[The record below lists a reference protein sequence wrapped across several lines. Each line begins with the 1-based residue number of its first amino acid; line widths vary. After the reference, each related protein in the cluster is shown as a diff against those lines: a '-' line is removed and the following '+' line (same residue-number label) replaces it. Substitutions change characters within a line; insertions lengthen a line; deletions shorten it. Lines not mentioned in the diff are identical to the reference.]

1 MSANQKF
8 YFQQRRGGLK
18 LRKFANMDIERVIEE
33 VDIDLLQNH
42 LEELTFCA
50 LKEEDIKFMT
60 DPLLVKL
67 FRTAQLMIE
76 YLLFTQ
82 SQLAGNLGSLAGKY
96 SAQKRA
102 LLRKRQEHAELQE
115 LVTLLESEVQTK
127 KQGIAVL
134 EALLLDSSKARL
146 METEAEADAAKAR
159 VQQAAEQGKTVAPTQ
174 IQEIPEVLHFYVID
188 GARGMCV
195 EFNER
200 RETSLEKVAGAAAS
214 LFMGVQGATLGV
226 GAVKLVHRGVV
237 LSEIKTLEECGLADG
252 DSLVCVGSQAAV
264 QPHADVETAL
274 EKEKRYQE
282 READMQA
289 MLMGQE
295 RALRNMTDE
304 LRGSFESVM
313 NNRSQEVVSFD
324 GGGEVL
330 SRLDERYS
338 KYESGMRQQLDA
350 QLVQYEQIITKAT
363 GDLRK
368 SGAGDL
374 ESDDEAERVDPRPR
388 HVRHL
393 EQQIAETSDAVKN
406 VGAALARQN
415 DEFRSMT
422 EKILRASLERP
433 PAALAPV
440 PVPVPSSAAAALV
453 LKNEAGS
460 SDDELVL
467 EARKKLQRNGDK
479 DPTPASGLAQV
490 VEDEVLDMEVLDL
503 SYDID
508 PNPSSSQPTKAKAQ
522 DKAGVSVHFDYDQKR
537 RYTEFGAELP
547 LHADTS
553 FAKMKMQV
561 VREQGVY
568 VRPTAGPMYEPEAE
582 NVGALDCGDVCV
594 VIGIVEGEGGP
605 FYKLQGYG
613 SGGYC
618 PIKKGGKP
626 IFEEYLLGD
635 YLKKAL
641 TAQKETPKVAEVAK
655 AAVAK
660 TEALNSKASKPV
672 AAEVVKPTT
681 NAITSPKS
689 YAEILKPAAAQPAKT
704 VVPQKPARP
713 APAAVPAVVPANVP
727 ATEPTAVP
735 VTIDVPTAAPSAESK
750 SKSVESVA
758 GIFPPVSEEEPPVAA
773 AEQAVAGGSS
783 SSSNVRES
791 RDSVGWNEVDKDTTF
806 EMRSVDVELP
816 RGFNADIASLLEEDE
831 TGIKLSVPEGIS
843 IDDLFFE
850 LRRSVSLRA
859 VVELS
864 VVDLYLD
871 GQCVTEDPSSLSH
884 ADQAAALASQGR
896 LVVRIRKVT
905 PAFAP
910 APAAE
915 VPQAELSQEPAAVPA
930 AQIEPTRMRVMFE
943 HGAYVRPHA
952 APMESGEEE
961 NVGEIDEGDIVLVIA
976 EVQGEEGGPYYQL
989 DGYGSGGFVPI
1000 FKHSK
1005 PIFALL
1011 EERESSQL
1019 DLSQDKQG
1027 EYLQDISESMEQ
1039 IETLEGSPNAKQPPQ
1054 AAAAAACDMQ
1064 DQDVSG
1070 NISGGAHMFLDK
1082 SQETEDNSVSG
1093 TFLPKQAA
1101 GDDRDVKT
1109 DLLTRFEGAEDNVNI
1124 ASLTFDSE
1132 DNMTTLRQAAAG
1144 GMGGRV
1150 KDSVDSYGMRES
1162 QNSWQS
1168 MPDGDA
1174 AALMSSSAEFSMDA
1188 AGNLQAV
1195 ETASPSPFKHVQ
1207 EDASL
1212 ALSEDSDFN
1221 PFR

>member
-1 MSANQKF
+1 
-8 YFQQRRGGLK
+8 
-18 LRKFANMDIERVIEE
+18 
-33 VDIDLLQNH
+33 
-42 LEELTFCA
+42 
-50 LKEEDIKFMT
+50 
-60 DPLLVKL
+60 
-67 FRTAQLMIE
+67 
-76 YLLFTQ
+76 
-82 SQLAGNLGSLAGKY
+82 
-96 SAQKRA
+96 
-102 LLRKRQEHAELQE
+102 
-115 LVTLLESEVQTK
+115 
-127 KQGIAVL
+127 
-134 EALLLDSSKARL
+134 
-146 METEAEADAAKAR
+146 
-159 VQQAAEQGKTVAPTQ
+159 
-174 IQEIPEVLHFYVID
+174 
-188 GARGMCV
+188 
-195 EFNER
+195 
-200 RETSLEKVAGAAAS
+200 
-214 LFMGVQGATLGV
+214 
-226 GAVKLVHRGVV
+226 
-237 LSEIKTLEECGLADG
+237 
-252 DSLVCVGSQAAV
+252 
-264 QPHADVETAL
+264 
-274 EKEKRYQE
+274 
-282 READMQA
+282 
-289 MLMGQE
+289 
-295 RALRNMTDE
+295 
-304 LRGSFESVM
+304 
-313 NNRSQEVVSFD
+313 
-324 GGGEVL
+324 
-330 SRLDERYS
+330 
-338 KYESGMRQQLDA
+338 
-350 QLVQYEQIITKAT
+350 
-363 GDLRK
+363 
-368 SGAGDL
+368 
-374 ESDDEAERVDPRPR
+374 
-388 HVRHL
+388 
-393 EQQIAETSDAVKN
+393 
-406 VGAALARQN
+406 
-415 DEFRSMT
+415 
-422 EKILRASLERP
+422 
-433 PAALAPV
+433 
-440 PVPVPSSAAAALV
+440 
-453 LKNEAGS
+453 
-460 SDDELVL
+460 
-467 EARKKLQRNGDK
+467 
-479 DPTPASGLAQV
+479 
-490 VEDEVLDMEVLDL
+490 MEVLDL
-503 SYDID
+503 SYDEK
-508 PNPSSSQPTKAKAQ
+508 PNPSQPAKAKAQ
-522 DKAGVSVHFDYDQKR
+522 DKAGVPQPFDYDQKR

-547 LHADTS
+547 LHADKS

-641 TAQKETPKVAEVAK
+641 TAQKETPKVAEAEK

-660 TEALNSKASKPV
+660 TEALNAKASMPV
-672 AAEVVKPTT
+672 AAEAAKPTT

-689 YAEILKPAAAQPAKT
+689 YAEILKPEAAAQPAKS

-713 APAAVPAVVPANVP
+713 APAAVPVVVPANVP
-727 ATEPTAVP
+727 ATEPAAVP
-735 VTIDVPTAAPSAESK
+735 VTVDVPTAAPSAAE
-750 SKSVESVA
+750 SVESVA
-758 GIFPPVSEEEPPVAA
+758 GIFPPVSEEKLPSAA
-773 AEQAVAGGSS
+773 AEQAVAGG
-783 SSSNVRES
+783 SSNVRES
-791 RDSVGWNEVDKDTTF
+791 RDSVGWNEVDKDATF

-816 RGFNADIASLLEEDE
+816 RGFNADVAGLLEDDE
-831 TGIKLSVPEGIS
+831 AGIQLSVPEGTS

-864 VVDLYLD
+864 AVDLYLD
-871 GQCVTEDPSSLSH
+871 GQCVTEDPSCLPH

-896 LVVRIRKVT
+896 LVVKIREVA

-915 VPQAELSQEPAAVPA
+915 VPQAELSQEPVAVAVPL
-930 AQIEPTRMRVMFE
+930 AQVEVGQQFEPVRMRVMFE

-1000 FKHSK
+1000 FKHGK

-1011 EERESSQL
+1011 EEGEGESQL
-1019 DLSQDKQG
+1019 DLSQASQG

-1054 AAAAAACDMQ
+1054 AAAAAAYDM
-1064 DQDVSG
+1064 QDVSG

-1082 SQETEDNSVSG
+1082 TQETEDNSASG

-1132 DNMTTLRQAAAG
+1132 DNMTALRQAAAG
-1144 GMGGRV
+1144 AGAGAGGLGGRV

-1168 MPDGDA
+1168 MPEGD

-1195 ETASPSPFKHVQ
+1195 ASPSPFKHVHVQ
-1207 EDASL
+1207 EDADASL

>member
-102 LLRKRQEHAELQE
+102 LLRKRQEHTELQE

-134 EALLLDSSKARL
+134 EALLLDSSKASL
-146 METEAEADAAKAR
+146 AEKEADAANAKA
-159 VQQAAEQGKTVAPTQ
+159 QQAAEQDKTVALTQ

-195 EFNER
+195 EFSER
-200 RETSLEKVAGAAAS
+200 RETLLEKVAGAAAS
-214 LFMGVQGATLGV
+214 LFMGAQGATHGV

-252 DSLVCVGSQAAV
+252 DSLVCIGSSSEAAV
-264 QPHADVETAL
+264 QQPQADVETAL
-274 EKEKRYQE
+274 EKEKEKRIQE

-422 EKILRASLERP
+422 EKFLRASLERP

-440 PVPVPSSAAAALV
+440 PVPSSAAAALV
-453 LKNEAGS
+453 LKNEAES

-479 DPTPASGLAQV
+479 DPIPASGPAQL

-503 SYDID
+503 SFDKD
-508 PNPSSSQPTKAKAQ
+508 PNPSSSQPTTAKAQ
-522 DKAGVSVHFDYDQKR
+522 DKAGGPLPFDYDQKR

-547 LHADTS
+547 LHADKS

-605 FYKLQGYG
+605 FYKLEGYG

-655 AAVAK
+655 VAVAK
-660 TEALNSKASKPV
+660 TETLNSKASNPV
-672 AAEVVKPTT
+672 AAEAAKPAT

-689 YAEILKPAAAQPAKT
+689 YAEILKPAAAQPAKSK
-704 VVPQKPARP
+704 VPQKPARP

-735 VTIDVPTAAPSAESK
+735 VTVDVPTAAPSAESK

-783 SSSNVRES
+783 SNNVRES
-791 RDSVGWNEVDKDTTF
+791 RDSVGWNEVDKDATF

-816 RGFNADIASLLEEDE
+816 RSFNADVASLLEEDE
-831 TGIKLSVPEGIS
+831 AGIKLSVPEGIS

-871 GQCVTEDPSSLSH
+871 GQCVTEDPSCLSH
-884 ADQAAALASQGR
+884 ADQAAALAMGGR
-896 LVVRIRKVT
+896 LVVRIREVA

-915 VPQAELSQEPAAVPA
+915 VPQAELSQEPAAVA
-930 AQIEPTRMRVMFE
+930 VAVAQVEPTRMRVMFE

-952 APMESGEEE
+952 APMENGEEE

-1000 FKHSK
+1000 FKHGK

-1011 EERESSQL
+1011 EEGESQL
-1019 DLSQDKQG
+1019 DLSQGKQG

-1054 AAAAAACDMQ
+1054 AAAAAAYDM
-1064 DQDVSG
+1064 QDVSG
-1070 NISGGAHMFLDK
+1070 NISGGAHMFLNK
-1082 SQETEDNSVSG
+1082 SQETEDNSASG

-1174 AALMSSSAEFSMDA
+1174 ALMSSSAEFSMDA

-1195 ETASPSPFKHVQ
+1195 ASPSPFKHVQ